1 MERYP
6 SPNLTFGKPSSTLN
20 NSNQGSLQI
29 HSVLRQPIRTVSQQ
43 NIPTIVSRQTVSA
56 PNPDPVLIVAE
67 IRMGLR
73 KFETTSHN
81 SKVTFQD
88 DGIMFHVK
96 SRYH

>member
-1 MERYP
+1 MERY
-6 SPNLTFGKPSSTLN
+6 SGQNVAYRKAQTSINST
-20 NSNQGSLQI
+20 NQVAVPVHSLI
-29 HSVLRQPIRTVSQQ
+29 RQPVRAVSQQ
-43 NIPTIVSRQTVSA
+43 SVSTIVPRQQVPVVNS
-56 PNPDPVLIVAE
+56 DPVLIVME

-96 SRYH
+96 ST